1 MNELINENL
10 VEKCLKQ
17 KMGGFCEK
25 SYRFL
30 KIGSGYI
37 SCVAYLRGICRG

>member
-10 VEKCLKQ
+10 VEKYLKQ

-30 KIGSGYI
+30 KIESGYI